1 MDHHIHHF
9 DDINAEIYLTKE
21 EHNMFSHDDES
32 TISVTNSKQYLRG
45 YQNSIDDVQRKFKLR
60 SRDVVINK

>member
-9 DDINAEIYLTKE
+9 DDVNAEIYLIGE

-32 TISVTNSKQYLRG
+32 TISVRDQSIISKDIRMPLMM
-45 YQNSIDDVQRKFKLR
+45 FKE
-60 SRDVVINK
+60 N